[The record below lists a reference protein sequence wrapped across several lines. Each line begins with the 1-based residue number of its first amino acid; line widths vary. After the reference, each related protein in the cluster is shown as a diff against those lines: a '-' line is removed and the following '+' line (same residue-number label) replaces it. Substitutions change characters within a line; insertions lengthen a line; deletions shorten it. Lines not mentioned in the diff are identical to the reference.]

1 MLVEAAAGA
10 PRGAGA
16 RTPGAHPHA
25 TPDAHAPQDTSEATI
40 SRQDHQLTQA
50 PDNTHDHGSH
60 GNTHITMQ
68 NGGPRRLSLRGPPQR
83 SVSEPHGV
91 RHE

>member
-1 MLVEAAAGA
+1 MLVEAAAGSPRAAQEPA
-10 PRGAGA
+10 PRVPA
-16 RTPGAHPHA
+16 PHA
-25 TPDAHAPQDTSEATI
+25 TLDAHATQHTSEATI

-68 NGGPRRLSLRGPPQR
+68 NGGTRRLSLRGPR
-83 SVSEPHGV
+83 NE
-91 RHE
+91 

>member
-1 MLVEAAAGA
+1 MLVEATAGA

-16 RTPGAHPHA
+16 RTPGATPHA
-25 TPDAHAPQDTSEATI
+25 TPDAHATQDTADATI

-68 NGGPRRLSLRGPPQR
+68 NGGRADSVCAAPRN
-83 SVSEPHGV
+83 E
-91 RHE
+91 